1 MTEKELKFHAD
12 LSTLIQRAFRAGATI
27 ESVRMVLGVVE
38 TELGTIQPY
47 LKAILEK
54 DLAP

>member
-12 LSTLIQRAFRAGATI
+12 LSTLVQRAFRAGATI
-27 ESVRMVLGVVE
+27 DSVLMVLKTVE
-38 TELGTIQPY
+38 NELVAVQPY

>member
-12 LSTLIQRAFRAGATI
+12 LSTLVQRAFRAGATI
-27 ESVRMVLGVVE
+27 ESVRMVLKTVE
-38 TELGTIQPY
+38 NELVAVQPY